1 MDNLKLWVLD
11 NPSDPYTFYAP
22 NVEIAGIV
30 ACSLSGGFGAHQ
42 ADNSQ
47 ERTPILFGW
56 EEWFEEKGIL
66 DLQAYAKENADTI
79 ADAFDS
85 FLIGDA
91 NKRKDVEHMLELL
104 PEDKKQEWRD
114 SRQERMR
121 SSLNQTGERAYL
133 YAKRY
138 REHSSTTGNN
148 HDNNS

>member
-30 ACSLSGGFGAHQ
+30 ACSLSSGFGAHQ
-42 ADNSQ
+42 ADKPH

-56 EEWFEEKGIL
+56 EEWFEEKGII
-66 DLQAYAKENADTI
+66 DLQAYLKEHAGTI

-85 FLIGDA
+85 FLIGDV

-114 SRQERMR
+114 SRQDRMR
-121 SSLNQTGERAYL
+121 SSINQIGESAYL
-133 YAKRY
+133 YAQRFRAHAQQAY
-138 REHSSTTGNN
+138 SQ
-148 HDNNS
+148 